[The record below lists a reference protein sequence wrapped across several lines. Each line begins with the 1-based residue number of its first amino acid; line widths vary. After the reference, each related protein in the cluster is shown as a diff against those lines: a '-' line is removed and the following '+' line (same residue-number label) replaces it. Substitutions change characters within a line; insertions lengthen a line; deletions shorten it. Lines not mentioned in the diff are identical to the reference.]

1 MNIEKIKEVFSQEA
15 FVRSLFELDSA
26 AEVQQALNS
35 KGITLSEE
43 EILSIRTLCTR
54 VERGEI
60 SREELENGEISE
72 ETLEGIAGG
81 SAVVIAIG
89 VVALCAGAVGV
100 GGTLAVHTGLIE
112 SSFRW

>member
-1 MNIEKIKEVFSQEA
+1 MNHNMMKNVFSEET
-15 FVRSLFELDSA
+15 FVKALFEMDTVT
-26 AEVQQALNS
+26 EVQQALNS

-112 SSFRW
+112 SSVRW